1 MKKYLSLLILPV
13 SFLLLFAGCATP
25 ESRIQAQQAA
35 FKTWPADV
43 QQKVRAGQVDVGF
56 TPAMVQVAL
65 GPADRV
71 YERLTAQGASEVWVY
86 GDHKPKFSIGVGV
99 GSSSGSYR
107 GGSSTAVGVGM
118 STGNDTFQN
127 DEKLRVVFMGG
138 KVIGIETRT
147 K

>member
-1 MKKYLSLLILPV
+1 MKNYLPRLILPV
-13 SFLLLFAGCATP
+13 ALLIFLAGCSTP
-25 ESRIQAQQAA
+25 ESRIQSQQAA
-35 FKTWPADV
+35 FDSWPADV
-43 QQKVRAGQVDVGF
+43 QQKVRAGHVDIGF

-65 GPADRV
+65 GEPDRAYGRV
-71 YERLTAQGASEVWVY
+71 TAQGESQVWVY
-86 GDHKPKFSIGVGV
+86 ADHGPKFSIGVGV

-118 STGNDTFQN
+118 STGNDAFRN

-138 KVIGIETRT
+138 KVIGVETRT